1 MKTCDMNARTRDFAV
16 EILSFA
22 ESLPRRNSVRIVE
35 SQLIKAATSVGAN
48 FREASRAQS
57 RRDFIHKIGVAAK
70 ECAET
75 QYWLEVI
82 SEAGM
87 GNQDD
92 LAPVVRECSEILA
105 ILVTIGRNVSNAP
118 PPKPQ

>member
-118 PPKPQ
+118 PQKSP